1 MAPAEFQ
8 ELKRQLKEI
17 FDNGF
22 IRLCISLWGALVLF
36 VKKDGFVRLCIDNQL
51 LNQVIIK
58 NKYLHPRIDNL
69 FDQLKSVSV
78 FSKIDLR
85 SCYQQLRIKDV
96 DIVKSVFRTR
106 YGHYEFLVML
116 FGLTNAPIAFMEL
129 MSRIFHK
136 YLDEF
141 VIVFVNDVCIYS
153 DNEELHE
160 KHLIMALDV
169 LREISSMPNLVS
181 MTFG

>member
-78 FSKIDLR
+78 FSKIDLILG
-85 SCYQQLRIKDV
+85 Y
-96 DIVKSVFRTR
+96 
-106 YGHYEFLVML
+106 H
-116 FGLTNAPIAFMEL
+116 
-129 MSRIFHK
+129 
-136 YLDEF
+136 
-141 VIVFVNDVCIYS
+141 
-153 DNEELHE
+153 
-160 KHLIMALDV
+160 
-169 LREISSMPNLVS
+169 
-181 MTFG
+181 